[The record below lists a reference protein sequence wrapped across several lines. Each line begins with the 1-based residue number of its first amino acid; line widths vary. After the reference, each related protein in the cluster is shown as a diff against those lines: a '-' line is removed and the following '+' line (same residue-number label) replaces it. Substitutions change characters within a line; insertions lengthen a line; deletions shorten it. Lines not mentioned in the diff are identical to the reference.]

1 MDRLPCILLEK
12 SKSMTGVKSSAKV
25 GSEYI
30 GIHLGNLRLE
40 QLCLVRERH

>member
-1 MDRLPCILLEK
+1 MDRLSFILLEK

-30 GIHLGNLRLE
+30 GLHLGSLRLE
-40 QLCLVRERH
+40 QLHLVRERH